1 MATAPNRLPR
11 PRKRFGQHFLRDT
24 ATIRRIVES
33 IRAEDRMPV
42 VEIGPGRGALT
53 APLAKQC
60 SQLHLIEIDR
70 DLIELLAERY
80 GGNAAVT
87 VHRGDAPV
95 SYTHLTL
102 PTNREV

>member
-1 MATAPNRLPR
+1 MLTDRNRMPR

-33 IRAEDRMPV
+33 IRVEDRAPV

-53 APLAKQC
+53 EPLAKQC

-70 DLIELLAERY
+70 DLIELLTKRY
-80 GGNAAVT
+80 AGNVAV
-87 VHRGDAPV
+87 P
-95 SYTHLTL
+95 
-102 PTNREV
+102 